1 MFYYCCYYEDCAKA
15 HKITFQFSIIL
26 KKKFL
31 RQNIAIS
38 TADEKSAKQVVLCD
52 LIIYMTTN
60 FIHYC

>member
-31 RQNIAIS
+31 QQNIAIS
-38 TADEKSAKQVVLCD
+38 TADEKSANPLTGT
-52 LIIYMTTN
+52 YT
-60 FIHYC
+60 